1 MATCSVLNSSGTSFS
16 VTNEILDSDG
26 NAFLVGNTVLNSAG
40 VGFTVCVSDI
50 TFLNTGGGAD
60 ASDEEKTQVQ
70 KEDIFLLNF
79 VKAYLKN
86 FI

>member
-26 NAFLVGNTVLNSAG
+26 NAFLVGNTVLNSSGTA
-40 VGFTVCVSDI
+40 FTVCVSDI

-60 ASDEEKTQVQ
+60 ASDEEKTQVE